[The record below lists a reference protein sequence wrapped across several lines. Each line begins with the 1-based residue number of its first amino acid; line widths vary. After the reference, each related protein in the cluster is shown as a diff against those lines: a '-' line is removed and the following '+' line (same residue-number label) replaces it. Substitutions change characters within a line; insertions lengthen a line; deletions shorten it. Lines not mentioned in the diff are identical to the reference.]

1 MLRTF
6 FVACAS
12 SLAPLTSASAI
23 TRRHVR
29 RLKHLDH
36 GRQRAELRTRDANT
50 PCVSIFTT
58 IATLPGASAIL
69 ASHLHHVRTAVLT
82 RASATRARPI
92 PSAERACRQP
102 DRSTGYRAPIQPHRA
117 VLAPPERRII
127 ATNLRAGAPFLG
139 THATQRNTALD
150 ASDRTAG
157 ARTDARKKTLAI
169 DRAAFSRATSRATLC
184 RRRAWASKDHHPC
197 ISLVAVTA
205 STLIRSRRNLVKRSE
220 KKFCDERARFER
232 VRRARRVAVCGFRKS
247 LIHPTVLV
255 GWENV

>member
-1 MLRTF
+1 MKHLTMKRGVSTEQSLVHCKEKIYPFFCQRCNTIRTPFYVLRTVF
-6 FVACAS
+6 AACAS

-29 RLKHLDH
+29 RLKHLVH

-69 ASHLHHVRTAVLT
+69 ASHLHHVRAAVLT

-157 ARTDARKKTLAI
+157 ARTDARKTTLAI

-184 RRRAWASKDHHPC
+184 RRRALASKDEP
-197 ISLVAVTA
+197 ARRD
-205 STLIRSRRNLVKRSE
+205 STLL
-220 KKFCDERARFER
+220 
-232 VRRARRVAVCGFRKS
+232 GQ
-247 LIHPTVLV
+247 LPL
-255 GWENV
+255 